1 LRDNGSGGHNFS
13 VEAQLNFADGMYDND
28 NGNRIDN
35 GIGNL
40 AIMPDKT

>member
-1 LRDNGSGGHNFS
+1 MVLVVTTSQLKHNSILPMVCMAMTIDNGK
-13 VEAQLNFADGMYDND
+13 
-28 NGNRIDN
+28 RIDN